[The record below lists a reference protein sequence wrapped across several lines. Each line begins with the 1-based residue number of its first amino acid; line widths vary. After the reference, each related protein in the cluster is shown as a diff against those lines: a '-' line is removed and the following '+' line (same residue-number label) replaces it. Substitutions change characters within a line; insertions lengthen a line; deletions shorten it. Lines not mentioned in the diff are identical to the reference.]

1 MTRASWAAFLA
12 LLIFTMGTSII
23 TPLLPLYQERF
34 DLSNGE
40 ATLLFAT
47 YTGAVVPTM
56 LIMGNVSDSV
66 GRKRVLLPAI
76 AIMTAASLVLG
87 LAGGVPEL
95 FIGRAL
101 QGVAIG
107 SFLGVG
113 SAFVVDGARPDG
125 KAIAAGFAG
134 VGFRVGFGLGPG
146 IAGLVAEYAANPLR
160 TPWLGHAALM
170 LVAAAAVLV
179 APETI
184 ASRVRWRARISV
196 GVPTG
201 QMAGFAT
208 FLAPAA
214 FLLSFMDGTVLSV
227 VPLYMV
233 DRLGVENIALV
244 GLVGFL
250 VLAAGGVAPL
260 FGGRV
265 DPRRAV
271 MVGVVLGAAS
281 TLLIVAAAG
290 AGTVAF
296 VLVAAALIGLT
307 NGVIL
312 VGATV
317 ICGISV
323 PIEER
328 GKLMS
333 ALYMCAYAGT
343 LPTVALGYLS
353 EAIGLT
359 AALGVFSA
367 CAFVLA
373 AFVVIVGGRTYRTVT
388 PYVEVTPGTRDAPA

>member
-1 MTRASWAAFLA
+1 VTRASWAAFLA

-23 TPLLPLYQERF
+23 TPLLPLYQERY
-34 DLSNGE
+34 DLTNGE

-56 LIMGNVSDSV
+56 LIMGNVSDSI
-66 GRKRVLLPAI
+66 GRKRVLMPAI
-76 AIMTAASLVLG
+76 AILTAASLVLG

-101 QGVAIG
+101 QGIAIG

-113 SAFVVDGARPDG
+113 AAFVVDGARPDG
-125 KAIAAGFAG
+125 KAVAAGFAG

-146 IAGLVAEYAANPLR
+146 IAGVVAEYAADPLR

-170 LVAAAAVLV
+170 LVAAGAVLV
-179 APETI
+179 APESI
-184 ASRVRWRARISV
+184 SSRVRWRARISV
-196 GVPTG
+196 GVPKG
-201 QMAGFAT
+201 QLAGFAT

-233 DRLGVENIALV
+233 AELDVDNIALV
-244 GLVGFL
+244 GLAGFL

-260 FGGRV
+260 FAAWV

-281 TLLIVAAAG
+281 TVLIVAASA
-290 AGTVAF
+290 AGTVAL
-296 VLVAAALIGLT
+296 VLLAATLIGLT

-323 PIEER
+323 PVEER

-333 ALYMCAYAGT
+333 ALYMCAYSGT

-353 EAIGLT
+353 QGIGLT
-359 AALGVFSA
+359 SALAVFTV
-367 CAFVLA
+367 CAFALA
-373 AFVVIVGGRTYRTVT
+373 AFVVLVGGRIYRTVT
-388 PYVEVTPGTRDAPA
+388 PYIDVTPTVPNA